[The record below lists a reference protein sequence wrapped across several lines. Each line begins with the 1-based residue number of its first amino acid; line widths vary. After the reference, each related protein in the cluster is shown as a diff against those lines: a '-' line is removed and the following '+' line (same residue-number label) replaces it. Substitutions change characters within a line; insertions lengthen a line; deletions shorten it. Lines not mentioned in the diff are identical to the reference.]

1 MSRAIILVLDSFG
14 LGETAD
20 AAEFGDVGANTFLH
34 IAERCAQGRCE
45 DGRTGVLKLPHLSAL
60 GLGHAAQVSC
70 GVWAPGFTGA
80 LKPIG
85 AWGCAAEL
93 SSGKD
98 TPSGHWE
105 IAGVPVLFEWGYFD
119 KPTET
124 FPQALIDALVAET
137 GIPGILGNCHG
148 SGTDILVEH
157 GEEHMAT
164 GKPICYTSADS
175 VFQIA
180 AHEET
185 FGLDRLMAL
194 CEVARRLVDEYNIG
208 RVIARPFVGTQA
220 DNFVRT
226 GNRRDL
232 SVLPPAPTVLDGLV
246 AAGGAVTSIGK
257 VADIFAHQGITKK
270 IKANGLKALV
280 DATLDEMA
288 APNKGQDEIIFTNLV
303 DFDMLYGHRRD
314 VNGYAKALE
323 TLDAMMPSIMS
334 AMRPD
339 DLLILTA
346 DHGCDPTWKGSDH
359 TREHIPVLA
368 FGAGVTAGNLGVRS
382 TFADIG
388 QTLAQFFTLSPMAYG
403 TSFLSEVDQGV

>member
-1 MSRAIILVLDSFG
+1 MSELAPTPTQDSLPRRFSDFATLGAALDY
-14 LGETAD
+14 A
-20 AAEFGDVGANTFLH
+20 
-34 IAERCAQGRCE
+34 
-45 DGRTGVLKLPHLSAL
+45 AL
-60 GLGHAAQVSC
+60 GKRGLNFHDMRGQLSRPYAYSEMRED
-70 GVWAPGFTGA
+70 A
-80 LKPIG
+80 LKMAYRLISHG
-85 AWGCAAEL
+85 IR
-93 SSGKD
+93 KD
-98 TPSGHWE
+98 DR
-105 IAGVPVLFEWGYFD
+105 I
-119 KPTET
+119 
-124 FPQALIDALVAET
+124 ALVAET

-388 QTLAQFFTLSPMAYG
+388 QTLAQGCTIIKSCVG
-403 TSFLSEVDQGV
+403 W